1 MMRKRPSNHTIY
13 RNIRS
18 KFRQTKIPRDIH
30 YLLIFTF
37 LYKYCSDTLKDYY
50 LNYIEKKEITLD
62 EAFENPRIRSEL
74 ESDALKMFGYH
85 IRKPS
90 AFIDEV
96 ISVAY
101 QDRWF
106 LPGFYTAFRDNIT
119 FAKGSNYEKYF
130 NFIFDCVESQCKLE
144 MIEFDPKINLVVKD
158 IIYSISK
165 LDIYEEEF
173 TFEDVFDM
181 IFRVRPISVDHDPD
195 YMNEILAEIVLST
208 KSAPDDVYNPFLND
222 GSSFVEMSSKGNG
235 EYGKFFGKGHDTITF
250 CFSIVKLL
258 INLFNMDDVFLEYEN
273 ALDTVDFYGQSFD
286 VIMSNLPPIGGWSSR
301 SINKNQEFE
310 LVKRNRRRQLE
321 SMLSENFNVN
331 ELSFERDNK
340 LNSAINSILDE
351 IDFNQSRISFEGEYR
366 SLRASEYLVLINL
379 IDTLKEDG
387 VMVVSLSQSFLF
399 KNSLETLRKYL
410 IYEKNFLDCVINIP
424 GELAGNMR
432 PQIICVFRKNRNSD
446 EIMFIDSSK
455 DYEIKKM
462 PRSYTKAGRRSR
474 QLDDSNVRK
483 LKKTYSKRQIIDK
496 YSNIVSISEIAAN
509 EFNLSVS
516 RYVDTF
522 EGEFIQLSELA
533 NEKAEITAEIKKLN
547 KKIDKMMEDLDL
559 RF

>member
-1 MMRKRPSNHTIY
+1 M
-13 RNIRS
+13 
-18 KFRQTKIPRDIH
+18 
-30 YLLIFTF
+30 
-37 LYKYCSDTLKDYY
+37 
-50 LNYIEKKEITLD
+50 
-62 EAFENPRIRSEL
+62 
-74 ESDALKMFGYH
+74 
-85 IRKPS
+85 
-90 AFIDEV
+90 
-96 ISVAY
+96 
-101 QDRWF
+101 
-106 LPGFYTAFRDNIT
+106 
-119 FAKGSNYEKYF
+119 
-130 NFIFDCVESQCKLE
+130 
-144 MIEFDPKINLVVKD
+144 EF
-158 IIYSISK
+158 
-165 LDIYEEEF
+165 
-173 TFEDVFDM
+173 
-181 IFRVRPISVDHDPD
+181 
-195 YMNEILAEIVLST
+195 
-208 KSAPDDVYNPFLND
+208 
-222 GSSFVEMSSKGNG
+222 
-235 EYGKFFGKGHDTITF
+235 
-250 CFSIVKLL
+250 
-258 INLFNMDDVFLEYEN
+258 EN

-286 VIMSNLPPIGGWSSR
+286 VVVSNLPQIGGWSSR
-301 SINKNQEFE
+301 SISKNQELE

-331 ELSFERDNK
+331 ESSFERDNK
-340 LNSAINSILDE
+340 LNSAIDSILDE

-410 IYEKNFLDCVINIP
+410 IYEKNCLDCVISIP

-462 PRSYTKAGRRSR
+462 PRPYAKSGRRAR
-474 QLDDSNVRK
+474 HLDDSNVRK
-483 LKKTYSKRQIIDK
+483 LKETYAKRQIIEK

-509 EFNLSVS
+509 DFNLSVS

-547 KKIDKMMEDLDL
+547 KKIDKMMEELDL